1 MNAALAFGSW
11 PRPTIFTHVWDTLG
25 FSFVAKSV
33 NYDIRVNTS
42 IIGKKVLLTAQYL
55 LSGCKNAIFLNNPE
69 IKHFRTLSISCPQ
82 DETWIRNILH
92 ILRSCVFICLAKSI
106 ARKLIKLSRHQF
118 LKKKK
123 IGIKMLILFKE
134 ILCGEKGYTCFDLAE
149 LKLLRTLKSVIWSPQ
164 EEKNFCLISYPLE
177 LEEHGKKILSVD
189 SKAIISSISSLKMN
203 INQMKQKLRRFFKS
217 NLNTYTTIECIHK
230 EKTGFFFL
238 RRFLAALKKLK
249 KDLEEFIKFL
259 KKNKIHKRLQQNQG

>member
-11 PRPTIFTHVWDTLG
+11 PRPTIFTHVWNTLG
-25 FSFVAKSV
+25 FSIVAKSV

-118 LKKKK
+118 LKKKENWYK
-123 IGIKMLILFKE
+123 NAYFIQRDFVRRKRL
-134 ILCGEKGYTCFDLAE
+134 Y
-149 LKLLRTLKSVIWSPQ
+149 LLRFGWIKTPENV
-164 EEKNFCLISYPLE
+164 
-177 LEEHGKKILSVD
+177 KKRNMITAGR
-189 SKAIISSISSLKMN
+189 K
-203 INQMKQKLRRFFKS
+203 
-217 NLNTYTTIECIHK
+217 
-230 EKTGFFFL
+230 
-238 RRFLAALKKLK
+238 
-249 KDLEEFIKFL
+249 KFL
-259 KKNKIHKRLQQNQG
+259 FNFISIRIGRARQKDIVSGQQSNNI